1 MAISRR
7 KYKILGA
14 RNFEIY
20 LTYQNRVAK
29 YDNSIERNE
38 NDTRVSARCR
48 ERPLLKS
55 DDTPRR
61 EKICQQLTT
70 TIQDIIHRSQPDPLK
85 FSNRHQVG
93 SAELACSRVAHWTD
107 HNLLRTDGT
116 CAIETSVN
124 YYGLSPPISTSVLAF
139 RHSPWLTRN
148 LVSIHAVDSKEEEEG
163 WGDQGVRWRKSPVS
177 CATPSFS
184 IAFWY
189 CSRNPFDSNR
199 FFFFLASKSTEKELK
214 INGSCLIIVG
224 LDWFRFC
231 RLRIWE

>member
-1 MAISRR
+1 M
-7 KYKILGA
+7 
-14 RNFEIY
+14 
-20 LTYQNRVAK
+20 
-29 YDNSIERNE
+29 
-38 NDTRVSARCR
+38 RCR

-55 DDTPRR
+55 DDTPGR

-199 FFFFLASKSTEKELK
+199 FFSFWLRDWERIEDKWILLDY
-214 INGSCLIIVG
+214 CRG
-224 LDWFRFC
+224 LDSVDFAFGNRSCCWT
-231 RLRIWE
+231 LL

>member
-38 NDTRVSARCR
+38 NDTRLSARCR

-55 DDTPRR
+55 DDTPGR

-163 WGDQGVRWRKSPVS
+163 IKAFAEGNHPFRVLRLPFLLHFDIVQGIR
-177 CATPSFS
+177 S
-184 IAFWY
+184 I
-189 CSRNPFDSNR
+189 RTD
-199 FFFFLASKSTEKELK
+199 FFLF
-214 INGSCLIIVG
+214 G
-224 LDWFRFC
+224 FRD
-231 RLRIWE
+231 RLRKNWR